1 VTIADV
7 EEQVRDT
14 YWDWR
19 GLLVNPRYCREGLR
33 VSWNRYA
40 VGIIREPITYEKV
53 RSLVE
58 TKQFSFQC
66 AEDGSVFQ
74 LLYQF
79 ASDDDLQL
87 ARLAFYKAHVPLGEA
102 IESSGPL
109 PTFDDEFIPWMRFDY
124 TSEHAAGVLHHESH
138 LHISGF
144 PGTRLAV
151 SGVPGP
157 RQFIEFVFASCYPDY
172 YRTHRLK
179 EDGTYTDEKLMKQ
192 VNVCCRQDKSKDIA
206 NRIIHLQVP

>member
-19 GLLVNPRYCREGLR
+19 GLLVNPRYCRQGLR

-40 VGIIREPITYEKV
+40 VGIIREPINYEKV

-79 ASDDDLQL
+79 ASDDDLEL
-87 ARLAFYKAHVPLGEA
+87 ARLAFYKAHVQLGED
-102 IESSGPL
+102 IDLSRGCVSI
-109 PTFDDEFIPWMRFDY
+109 TQVNM
-124 TSEHAAGVLHHESH
+124 
-138 LHISGF
+138 
-144 PGTRLAV
+144 RLA
-151 SGVPGP
+151 
-157 RQFIEFVFASCYPDY
+157 SC
-172 YRTHRLK
+172 T
-179 EDGTYTDEKLMKQ
+179 T
-192 VNVCCRQDKSKDIA
+192 
-206 NRIIHLQVP
+206 NRIYISVVFPEPDSRSLVFPDPASSLNLSLPHVIPFITELTDSRKMVHILTKN